1 MLSSFGSSSQPAK
14 QKAKILVNVYYPGKW
29 ILRVNVLLSANCYD
43 INKFI
48 NNFDVKMVFNGTVL
62 QKRHSFRF
70 YGLKN
75 EDILLVVPKD
85 EIGTMKSVCENI
97 ILEDDE
103 AFKEKISHALNPKM
117 SDETGRIRDLQLAKI
132 ENKPGIYRRLVSLF
146 ESEQNT
152 PQNTVK
158 TPSFIP
164 KKAEK
169 PSTQPLPCFWTEEK
183 TPIAQRTTDETP
195 LPIPQLKEDECSP
208 IPEK

>member
-1 MLSSFGSSSQPAK
+1 
-14 QKAKILVNVYYPGKW
+14 
-29 ILRVNVLLSANCYD
+29 
-43 INKFI
+43 
-48 NNFDVKMVFNGTVL
+48 MVFNGTVL
-62 QKRHSFRF
+62 DKKHSFRF

-97 ILEDDE
+97 LLEDDE

-117 SDETGRIRDLQLAKI
+117 SDETGRIRDLQLSKI
-132 ENKPGIYRRLVSLF
+132 ENKPAIYRRLVSLF

-152 PQNTVK
+152 QAKIVQPPSLVPQQ
-158 TPSFIP
+158 
-164 KKAEK
+164 AEK
-169 PSTQPLPCFWTEEK
+169 PSTEPLPCFWTEAES
-183 TPIAQRTTDETP
+183 PITQTATDETP